1 MHKETISIFV
11 ANFLILNNAYYIG
24 NEKMIS
30 PVLVTLVTVVAI
42 IYVFKNKQLQWNHQ
56 SKGVMIFLE
65 MYFRL
70 LSIDSADEL

>member
-1 MHKETISIFV
+1 MPI
-11 ANFLILNNAYYIG
+11 ILG
-24 NEKMIS
+24 IS

-42 IYVFKNKQLQWNHQ
+42 IYVFKNKQLQLNHQ

>member
-1 MHKETISIFV
+1 MP
-11 ANFLILNNAYYIG
+11 
-24 NEKMIS
+24 IS